1 MRDIRDEERRVVAT
15 SEMHTY
21 VQVSHQGQ
29 GSHGIVMTRGAKEA
43 GFYPSIKHGGA
54 RGGSW
59 CFKTRGCP

>member
-1 MRDIRDEERRVVAT
+1 
-15 SEMHTY
+15 
-21 VQVSHQGQ
+21 VSHQGQ

-54 RGGSW
+54 QGGSW